1 MPAML
6 RMGRQAWGGDGRD
19 QRHALATMVR
29 PSAGSANRN
38 RALHV
43 SVNVYQPSTHY
54 IALVST
60 CESEYIALSQGAREG
75 RWVQRIL
82 RFMGHNPSEPLN
94 LMCDNTAAKAVCD
107 LEVDTKRSRHIDVR

>member
-1 MPAML
+1 
-6 RMGRQAWGGDGRD
+6 
-19 QRHALATMVR
+19 MVR

-43 SVNVYQPSTHY
+43 SINVYHPSTHY

-60 CESEYIALSQGAREG
+60 CASEYIALAQGAREG
-75 RWVQRIL
+75 RGVQRIL
-82 RFMGHNPSEPLN
+82 RVMGHREEPLN

-107 LEVDTKRSRHIDVR
+107 LEVDTKRTRQIDVR